1 MVAAKEMGGAERGAV
16 GWEGEE
22 RADVGWQGAATEAV
36 GWEGAGRAA
45 WGWEGAARREEQV
58 CTHRK
63 ATICRPWMSTYT
75 PYG

>member
-1 MVAAKEMGGAERGAV
+1 MVAAAGVLEKGGEATEAV
-16 GWEGEE
+16 GWE
-22 RADVGWQGAATEAV
+22 GAATEAV